1 MRRLLVNVARAIA
14 IGAIFYYLVGSSRSV
29 ALLPLYA
36 GTILAL
42 GYILINIGALVE
54 RKLHLKK
61 ALLDV
66 ALLYAF
72 AIPAALLAKRSQP
85 AVGVAVVPALAFVL
99 LHAMDALKKEHAGES
114 GV

>member
-1 MRRLLVNVARAIA
+1 MRQLLVNVARAIA
-14 IGAIFYYLVGSSRSV
+14 IGAIFYYLVGSSRGV

-36 GTILAL
+36 GTILVL

-54 RKLHLKK
+54 RRLRPKK

-72 AIPAALLAKRSQP
+72 AIPAALLAERSQP
-85 AVGVAVVPALAFVL
+85 AAGVAAVSALAFVL
-99 LHAMDALKKEHAGES
+99 VHAMDTLKGECAGEP